1 MMKEL
6 RCTSIEEVRIALS
19 KLRKSAGMTQKQMA
33 RELGTQRPNISRLED
48 HNCANSP
55 RVSTIES
62 FVEVLGFSVEYT
74 IVKQKK

>member
-1 MMKEL
+1 
-6 RCTSIEEVRIALS
+6 
-19 KLRKSAGMTQKQMA
+19 MA

-48 HNCANSP
+48 HNCVNSP